1 MKAKK
6 FKSFCR
12 ICLGLE
18 ANGFGGEMPDD
29 WNVNIGT
36 CLGEEDILM
45 WDDNHSGKTTT
56 LCGVSM
62 DGYKEDV
69 LAHFSTEELL
79 KEIEKR
85 KSVKKS

>member
-18 ANGFGGEMPDD
+18 PNGFGGEMPDD
-29 WNVNIGT
+29 WEVNIGT
-36 CLGEEDILM
+36 CLGEGDILA
-45 WDDNHSGKTTT
+45 WYDDGKGKTTT

-62 DGYKEDV
+62 DGYKEDA
-69 LAHFSTEELL
+69 LKHFTTEELL
-79 KEIEKR
+79 AELER
-85 KSVKKS
+85 RCDCAAD